1 MDRTNRALEPD
12 LAIGDRRGPGPE
24 AVLTSHPVDRPE
36 TIGFLLAPRFSMLAF
51 TCAVEPLRV
60 ANRLAQREL
69 YQWQTISLEGR
80 PVVASNRMSVV
91 ADRSIREPVEYSRV
105 VICAG
110 FEPEALYEE
119 RLARWL
125 RQLAR
130 AGVALGAID
139 TGSFVLAQA
148 GMLEGYRATTHWES
162 LEGLRSQFPKVA
174 IAPDLF
180 VVDRNRF
187 TCAGGTAALDLMLHV
202 VRLSHGHRLAAAV
215 AEQFIHTRLREPR
228 EHQRMGS
235 GERQGLTDPSL
246 AKVVETMEANLEEPL
261 PIHVLCATAGVSVR
275 RCERGFR
282 RQLRVSPRRYYLNL
296 RLQRARTFLQYTG
309 SSVLDTAVAC
319 GFRNVAHFSR
329 AYKLWTG
336 VPPSADRGRLHQGV
350 RPILS

>member
-1 MDRTNRALEPD
+1 MNGHSERHRAPDDRAYDGRQ
-12 LAIGDRRGPGPE
+12 
-24 AVLTSHPVDRPE
+24 AVLTTHPVAAPE

-69 YQWQTISLEGR
+69 YQWQTVSIEGR

-91 ADRSIREPVEYSRV
+91 ADRSIRETVDYTRV
-105 VICAG
+105 VVCAG
-110 FEPEALYEE
+110 FEPESLYEE
-119 RLARWL
+119 RITRWL
-125 RQLAR
+125 RQLGR

-139 TGSFVLAQA
+139 TGSFVLAHA

-162 LEGLRSQFPKVA
+162 LEGLRSQFPKIA

-202 VRLSHGHRLAAAV
+202 VRLRHGHRLAAAV
-215 AEQFIHTRLREPR
+215 AEQFIYTRMREPR
-228 EHQRMGS
+228 EHQRMTS
-235 GERQGLTDPSL
+235 GERQGLTDPAL
-246 AKVVETMEANLEEPL
+246 ARVVEAMEANLEEPL
-261 PIHVLCATAGVSVR
+261 PIRALCAIAGVGVR

-282 RQLRVSPRRYYLNL
+282 RQLRLSPRRHYLNL
-296 RLQRARTFLQYTG
+296 RLQRARTFLQYT
-309 SSVLDTAVAC
+309 SLPVLDAAVAC
-319 GFRNVAHFSR
+319 GFRNLAHFSR
-329 AYKLWTG
+329 AYKRWAG
-336 VPPSADRGRLHQGV
+336 VPPSADRGQIHQGV